1 MYIGVIYL
9 KKTLNLVSLLLSY
22 KKTITIFLLVIL
34 GINLLC
40 VNVCYAQ
47 NEETTITTTGVD
59 LNLQS
64 PSCILIE
71 ATTGTVLYE
80 YNADEAR
87 KPASVTKVMTL
98 LLVFEAIHNGQY
110 SLEDI
115 VTVSSHAAS
124 MGGSQCFFE
133 AGEEQTV
140 EDMIKC
146 IAVASGNDAAVAMA
160 EFTAGSEEQFV
171 ALMNT
176 RAKELGME
184 NTNFVNAC
192 GLDAEGHV
200 TSARD
205 IAIMSRE
212 LTLNYPEIFDYS
224 TIWMDS
230 IVHKTARGESV
241 FDLANTN
248 KFLNLYTGATG
259 LKTGYTSS
267 AKYCMSATATRNG
280 ISLIAVI
287 MGAETKDIRNEEACK
302 LLDYGFG
309 ICKMYEDDVV
319 LEKTDVP
326 VKNGTGKTIV
336 VEADSDFNAVLLNNE
351 TDDKISKTLKIYD
364 NIEAP
369 VKEGDIVGYVEYTI
383 DDRALGAVAVVA
395 AEPMDKMTFGYSVSY
410 IFKHLVS

>member
-1 MYIGVIYL
+1 LCSAFFPICICNAENI
-9 KKTLNLVSLLLSY
+9 KTDNS
-22 KKTITIFLLVIL
+22 ITEKNTSNIL
-34 GINLLC
+34 YDARI
-40 VNVCYAQ
+40 
-47 NEETTITTTGVD
+47 EETATDTNNID

-110 SLEDI
+110 SLDDI

-146 IAVASGNDAAVAMA
+146 IVVASGNDAAVAMA
-160 EFTAGSEEQFV
+160 EYTAGSEEQFV
-171 ALMNT
+171 ALMNSK
-176 RAKELGME
+176 AEELGME

-192 GLDAEGHV
+192 GLDTDGHV
-200 TSARD
+200 TSSRD

-230 IVHKTARGESV
+230 IIHKTARGESE

-309 ICKMYEDDVV
+309 ICKMYNDDNV
-319 LEKTDVP
+319 LEETDVP
-326 VKNGTGKTIV
+326 VKNGTGDTIAI
-336 VEADSDFNAVLLNNE
+336 ESDSSFNAVLLNNE
-351 TDDKISKTLKIYD
+351 STEAVTKKIKIYD
-364 NIEAP
+364 DIEAP
-369 VKEGDIVGYVEYTI
+369 VYEGDIVGYVEYSAG
-383 DDRALGAVAVVA
+383 DRVLGTVAVVA
-395 AEPMDKMTFGYSVSY
+395 SEQMDKMTFGYSISY
-410 IFKHLVS
+410 ILKHLV